1 MRLARWLL
9 LSLVIGCGGVDP
21 SADAGG
27 ADGAAALDAAGPD
40 AGRDAGPR
48 DASWRDGGPDA
59 AAPPGLVDEV
69 LGELDAGD
77 AATIDA
83 LLHRLAWTERWPL
96 TDGSRWLFVTRW
108 DDAPASV
115 SLVSDVNGWRAGA
128 HPATRAAGGAHYY
141 VVVDESELEVPARGA
156 KYKWHGAPDV
166 YRAPPEST
174 AYGYD
179 AFGAF
184 GWVAPP
190 ADAAYLERFPDLGS
204 SHLEARR
211 ALRAYLPAGF
221 EAGSPSAAAARVL
234 LLHDGQNVFHPDA
247 PHGGWR
253 VDEALA
259 ADPAYAD
266 VVVLAIDNAA
276 DRMSAYTHAPD
287 RIGGGVIGGRADD
300 YLRLVVEEALPFF
313 RSRYGVAASGGSLV
327 MGGSSLGGL
336 VSLYGALVRPEL
348 AGCVIA
354 MSPTLG
360 WGAFEA
366 GRMDALIHRWTAHG
380 PVAVYLDSGGG
391 GTCVDADGDGVQED
405 GDDSDNFCTTAQMR
419 DHLGALGYAFE
430 VDLWHWHEAGARH
443 DEAAWAARVPRALA
457 ACAASGWR

>member
-1 MRLARWLL
+1 MWLARCLAL
-9 LSLVIGCGGVDP
+9 TLVIGCGGPDP
-21 SADAGG
+21 LADGGVDAG
-27 ADGAAALDAAGPD
+27 AVHAAGPD
-40 AGRDAGPR
+40 AGRDAGPA
-48 DASWRDGGPDA
+48 DASAMDGGSDA
-59 AAPPGLVDEV
+59 AAPPGLVGEV
-69 LGELDAGD
+69 LAELDTGD
-77 AATIDA
+77 AAAVDS
-83 LLHRLAWTERWPL
+83 LLHRLAWTHRLPL
-96 TDGSRWLFVTRW
+96 SDGSRWLFVTRW

-128 HPATRAAGGAHYY
+128 HPATRAASGAHYY
-141 VVVDESELEVPARGA
+141 VVIDESELEAPARGA

-179 AFGAF
+179 AFGGF

-190 ADAAYLERFPDLGS
+190 VDAAYLERFPDLRS
-204 SHLEARR
+204 AHLDVPRT
-211 ALRAYLPAGF
+211 LRAYLPAGF
-221 EAGSPSAAAARVL
+221 EAGSTAASRARVL

-253 VDEALA
+253 VDAALS
-259 ADPAYAD
+259 ADAAYAD
-266 VVVLAIDNAA
+266 VVALAIDNAA

-287 RIGGGVIGGRADD
+287 RIGGSLTGGRADD
-300 YLRLVVEEALPFF
+300 YLRLVEEEALPFF
-313 RSRYGVAASGGSLV
+313 RMRYGVAAEGDALV
-327 MGGSSLGGL
+327 VGGSSLGGL
-336 VSLYGALVRPEL
+336 VSLYAALVRPGL

-391 GTCVDADGDGVQED
+391 GTCADADGDGVQED
-405 GDDSDNFCTTAQMR
+405 GDDSDNFCTTSQLR
-419 DHLGALGYAFE
+419 DHLDAHGYDFD
-430 VDLWHWHEAGARH
+430 VDLWHWHEPGARH